1 MTFCSGSEATLD
13 SETEYEVWLVAEDD
27 GGHALPFDAAAAHA
41 RPNLQAVA
49 TRVGNDPH
57 APSVTTA
64 DLSPPSFVDR
74 TPVVRSVV
82 DETDLVAGSGSDSDE
97 SAAEAV
103 TTLTVALSEPGRLW
117 YVAVAMGDV
126 SSVAELPSPPTR
138 AQVRSGFS
146 ASGSAGAA
154 FGKMDVE
161 YAETRTTHTLQGMG
175 KLSRYGDRYV
185 LFVLAEDA
193 SGNEGE
199 VRACRRPSS
208 IWGLV
213 GVALNRSM

>member
-1 MTFCSGSEATLD
+1 MLD
-13 SETEYEVWLVAEDD
+13 AETEYEVWMVAEDD

-49 TRVGNDPH
+49 TRVGHPH

-82 DETDLVAGSGSDSDE
+82 DNTYSVADSDTT
-97 SAAEAV
+97 AAAAAAV
-103 TTLTVALSEPGRLW
+103 TTVTVALSEPGRVW
-117 YVAVAMGDV
+117 YVAVAMSDLV
-126 SSVAELPSPPTR
+126 TSVTEMQVPTR

-146 ASGSAGAA
+146 ASGAAGSAAGTI
-154 FGKMDVE
+154 DVPT
-161 YAETRTTHTLQGMG
+161 AKTRTTHTLQGMG
-175 KLSRYGDRYV
+175 TLSRYADRYV

-199 VRACRRPSS
+199 VRAVVPTD
-208 IWGLV
+208 
-213 GVALNRSM
+213 

>member
-1 MTFCSGSEATLD
+1 LKCNVICSGEEVSLD
-13 SETEYEVWLVAEDD
+13 SETEYEVWMVAEDD
-27 GGHALPFDAAAAHA
+27 GGHALPFDASAAHA

-49 TRVGNDPH
+49 TRVGHPG

-82 DETDLVAGSGSDSDE
+82 DDTCLDAGCDT
-97 SAAEAV
+97 AAAASAV
-103 TTLTVALSEPGRLW
+103 TMVTVALSEPGRVW
-117 YVAVAMGDV
+117 YVAVAMSDVV
-126 SSVAELPSPPTR
+126 SSVAEVQVPTR

-146 ASGSAGAA
+146 ATGAAGSAAGAI
-154 FGKMDVE
+154 DVPT
-161 YAETRTTHTLQGMG
+161 ANTRTTHTLQGMG
-175 KLSRYGDRYV
+175 TLSRYADRYV

-199 VRACRRPSS
+199 VRAVVPTVRVN
-208 IWGLV
+208 GGEV
-213 GVALNRSM
+213 H